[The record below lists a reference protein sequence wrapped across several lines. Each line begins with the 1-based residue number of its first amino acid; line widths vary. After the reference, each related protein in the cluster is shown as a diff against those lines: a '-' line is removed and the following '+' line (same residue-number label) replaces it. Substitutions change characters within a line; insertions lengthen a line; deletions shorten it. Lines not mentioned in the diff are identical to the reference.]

1 MPLNHPLTSF
11 LRLST
16 SMEMVSSATK
26 ISKDTWNKSKS
37 KPPRKRSKLW
47 WRMSLTPTKLG
58 TLTFNNSARTSDL
71 TWAARSRWRRKKAH
85 YRIRVQTRKR
95 RSKTALEPSLWKWR
109 LTGSEKVFC
118 QMQMQVSI
126 ISLLTLNRV
135 DSSDTLRLKAC
146 SQRHFRELLVIRLNA
161 RLYLREGATTRS
173 PWCPHSAG
181 KSRIPR
187 WRQG

>member
-16 SMEMVSSATK
+16 SMEMVSLATK
-26 ISKDTWNKSKS
+26 ISRGIWNKSKS

-71 TWAARSRWRRKKAH
+71 TWVARSRWRINKGHCQICA
-85 YRIRVQTRKR
+85 QTRKR
-95 RSKTALEPSLWKWR
+95 RSKTALEPNLLKWR
-109 LTGSEKVFC
+109 STGSEKVSY

-126 ISLLTLNRV
+126 ISLLTIDRV
-135 DSSDTLRLKAC
+135 DSSDSLRLKAC

-161 RLYLREGATTRS
+161 RLYLREGATSRS
-173 PWCPHSAG
+173 PWCPHPARE
-181 KSRIPR
+181 SRILR
-187 WRQG
+187 RRQS